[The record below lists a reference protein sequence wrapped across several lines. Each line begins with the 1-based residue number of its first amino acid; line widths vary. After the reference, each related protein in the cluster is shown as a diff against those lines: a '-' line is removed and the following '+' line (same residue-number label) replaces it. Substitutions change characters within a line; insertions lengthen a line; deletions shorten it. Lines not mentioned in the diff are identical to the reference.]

1 MTIQVTEEQL
11 DDAVQSEKP
20 REGKLHSIVK

>member
-11 DDAVQSEKP
+11 DDAVQPEKP
-20 REGKLHSIVK
+20 REGKFHSIVK